1 MRENNYTALVSNTT
15 SAISDLIILGYNTFA
30 LIDKKGINLSPFRGS
45 KEINFIKN
53 FRDILD
59 NNKIKSKKID
69 NYIDECD
76 QFYYYSKD
84 LNLWQNLINEP

>member
-1 MRENNYTALVSNTT
+1 M
-15 SAISDLIILGYNTFA
+15 
-30 LIDKKGINLSPFRGS
+30 IDKKGINLSPFRGS

-53 FRDILD
+53 FRDIFD

-69 NYIDECD
+69 NYVDESS

-84 LNLWQNLINEP
+84 LNLWQKLINES